1 MSSLTPT
8 STEHVIDA
16 TRSHRLFLSWLA
28 FSMLCVLAMWLAPSY
43 EVVPYHAIWI
53 GFALL
58 YGFEPWSMRVTAVG
72 LASVCVVSGA
82 LLAYH
87 LGGEEAWRELFEIPL
102 MLLLCGLVV
111 WHVQRRESALRTVNS
126 LARERIA
133 TAAARE
139 RLGRLTSHEIRTP
152 LTVAGCYVE
161 LLRRD
166 EADPARLRDFS
177 MLQDELARIERA
189 TDRLLRMVQLH
200 DHLPTTRIRVRAA
213 LEQTVDRWSAVA
225 RRTWVVEST
234 DCTLEASPERLVAC
248 LDTLVENA
256 VRYTGEEDTVR
267 LFASEEGAEVV
278 IGVADSGPGFTPELI
293 ASLNDEGPNPAA
305 APAGRSSDPLSQT
318 GLGLGLVQEILK
330 ARGGRLRAGRSDEGG
345 ALLVLRLPRRR
356 TVS

>member
-1 MSSLTPT
+1 MSPLTPT

-16 TRSHRLFLSWLA
+16 TRRHRLLLAWLA
-28 FSMLCVLAMWLAPSY
+28 LSLLCVLAMWLAPSY

-72 LASVCVVSGA
+72 LASVCAVSGA
-82 LLAYH
+82 LLVYH

-139 RLGRLTSHEIRTP
+139 RLGRLTSHEIRSP
-152 LTVAGCYVE
+152 LTVAGCYVD

-166 EADPARLRDFS
+166 ETDPARLRDFS
-177 MLQDELARIERA
+177 VLQDELARIERSA
-189 TDRLLRMVQLH
+189 DRLLRMVQIH
-200 DHLPTTRIRVRAA
+200 DHLPRTRIRVRAA
-213 LEQTVDRWSAVA
+213 LEQTVERWSAVA
-225 RRTWVVEST
+225 HRTWVVEST

-256 VRYTGEEDTVR
+256 VRYTDELDTVR
-267 LFASEEGAEVV
+267 LFASEEGEEVV
-278 IGVADSGPGFTPELI
+278 IGVADSGPGLTPGLI
-293 ASLNDEGPNPAA
+293 ATINDEGPHLAGARANPS
-305 APAGRSSDPLSQT
+305 PDPLSQT
-318 GLGLGLVQEILK
+318 GLGLGLAQEILQ
-330 ARGGRLRAGRSDEGG
+330 ARGGRLSADRSDEGG
-345 ALLVLRLPRRR
+345 ALLVFHLPRRR